1 MALIDSISVTRNTI
15 YKGASYVAYGALASF
30 PGALESIINPAT
42 YALVAGLTALCP
54 TSEDGVA
61 LSRSADSQ
69 DGFAVDQKTTMLDEG
84 EPENWAQEVSFTL
97 LNSTLDN
104 LAVVW
109 AANAPATI
117 VGSAVTQKRLS
128 LGAPATY
135 TERQLYIIQEDPVT
149 LRMRVFAFRK
159 AVPQVDSEVNIQ
171 RTDVAGV
178 PVAFKCRADTAQ
190 AEHRGPFGYVFEENA
205 HA

>member
-1 MALIDSISVTRNTI
+1 MALIDSITVTRNKTF
-15 YKGASYVAYGALASF
+15 KGASYVAYGTLASF
-30 PGALESIINPAT
+30 PGALESVINPTT
-42 YALVAGLTALCP
+42 YALVGGLTALCP

-61 LSRSADSQ
+61 LTRSADSQ
-69 DGFAVDQKTTMLDEG
+69 DGFAVDQKTTMVDEG

-97 LNSTLDN
+97 LDSTVDV

-109 AANAPATI
+109 EAGTPATI

-128 LGAPATY
+128 LGSPASY

-159 AVPQVDSEVNIQ
+159 AVPQVDSEMNIQ
-171 RTDVAGV
+171 RTDAAGV
-178 PVAFKCRADTAQ
+178 PVTFKCRADTTQ
-190 AEHRGPFGYVFEENA
+190 AEHRGPFGYIFEEAA
-205 HA
+205 H